1 MSITEYKQGD
11 IILIRYPLSDK
22 PEKSI
27 IRPVVIV
34 SNELSNNQDK
44 DVLVCQIT
52 TKLRNTTYSYLLTK
66 NSLVTP
72 MPESCEV
79 RCNKIATVRVWDK
92 IILDKV
98 SELTPEALAD
108 LLNIVKTAF

>member
-1 MSITEYKQGD
+1 VYKQGD

-27 IRPVVIV
+27 IRPVVII
-34 SNELSNNQDK
+34 SNESSNSLDK

-52 TKLRNTTYSYLLTK
+52 TKIRNDAYSLLLPNDNLT
-66 NSLVTP
+66 TP
-72 MPESCEV
+72 MPELCEV

-92 IILDKV
+92 IILHKV
-98 SELTPEALAD
+98 SEVTPNALAYI
-108 LLNIVKTAF
+108 LKVVKTVF

>member
-1 MSITEYKQGD
+1 MTINVYKQGD

-52 TKLRNTTYSYLLTK
+52 TKLRSNAYSY
-66 NSLVTP
+66 SLEDDNLSIP
-72 MPESCEV
+72 MPEPCEV

-92 IILDKV
+92 IILDKI
-98 SELTPEALAD
+98 SELTPKALAD
-108 LLNIVKTAF
+108 LLSIIKTAF

>member
-1 MSITEYKQGD
+1 MNASVYKQGD

-34 SNELSNNQDK
+34 SNETSNSQDK

-52 TKLRNTTYSYLLTK
+52 TRLRNNAYSYLLTDK
-66 NSLVTP
+66 NLTAP
-72 MPESCEV
+72 MPEPCEV
-79 RCNKIATVRVWDK
+79 RCNKIATIRVWDK
-92 IILDKV
+92 IILDKIT
-98 SELTPEALAD
+98 ELTPKALAD
-108 LLNIVKTAF
+108 LLGIVRTAF

>member
-1 MSITEYKQGD
+1 MIYKQGD

-27 IRPVVIV
+27 IRPVVVV
-34 SNELSNNQDK
+34 SNETSNSQDK

-52 TKLRNTTYSYLLTK
+52 TRLRNNIYSYLLTDE
-66 NSLVTP
+66 NLTNV
-72 MPESCEV
+72 MPEPCEV

-92 IILDKV
+92 IILDKIT
-98 SELTPEALAD
+98 ELNPKALAD
-108 LLNIVKTAF
+108 LLDIVKTVF